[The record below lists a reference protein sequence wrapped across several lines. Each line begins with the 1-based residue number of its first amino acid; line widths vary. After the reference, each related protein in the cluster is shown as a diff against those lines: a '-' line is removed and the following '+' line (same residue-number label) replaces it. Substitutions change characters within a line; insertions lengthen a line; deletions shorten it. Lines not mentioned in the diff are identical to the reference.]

1 MGRVVLPAPL
11 AHQMAVLRD
20 PARVKVVVCGRR
32 WGKTTAGLLATVEGH
47 GPRVGGYR
55 GALEGATIWWVAP
68 SFPVA
73 SLIWRNLKRALRGAW
88 IEKNENE
95 RRIVLPGDGS
105 VTVKSADNPDALRGA
120 GLDGVVM
127 DEAAF
132 MAQAA
137 WSEGIRPALADRQ
150 GWAVFLTT
158 PCGTNWLYD
167 LFQAAGKTSGW
178 ARWQRPTS
186 DNPRVPAAELA
197 AAREE
202 LGTYAFS
209 QEFEAQFL
217 TPGGGFFK
225 TEWFDHR
232 YETTDGG
239 GYVVGGTKTVAS
251 TALRCF
257 GTVDLAASTKTTA
270 DYSVVLSAGL
280 MTDGRM
286 LVLDVDRARREGPD
300 LVPAMKRAVT
310 RWKLGTIWVE
320 KVGFQLSL
328 IQDARRQGL
337 PVRELLPDRDKVARA
352 LPATAAFEG
361 GRILLPRHAP
371 WLRDFEAE
379 LLAFPNGQH
388 DDQVDCLSYAV
399 AASKQGGRPSPLTVV
414 PGPPSESYL
423 AREQIFADWRP
434 APPGGYDQYG
444 RPQLW

>member
-1 MGRVVLPAPL
+1 ME
-11 AHQMAVLRD
+11 VLRD

-47 GPRVGGYR
+47 GPRQGGFK

-68 SFPVA
+68 SFPIA

-88 IEKNENE
+88 VEKNENE

-105 VTVKSADNPDALRGA
+105 VTVKSADNPDALRGT
-120 GLDGVVM
+120 GLDGVVL

-132 MAQAA
+132 MMQAA

-150 GWAVFLTT
+150 GWACFLTT
-158 PCGTNWLYD
+158 PRGTNWLYD
-167 LFQAAGKTSGW
+167 LFQAAATTPGW

-186 DNPRVPAAELA
+186 DNPRVPATELD
-197 AAREE
+197 AARGE
-202 LGTYAFS
+202 LGSYAFS

-232 YETTDGG
+232 YDATSDGG
-239 GYVVGGTKTVAS
+239 FGVGGTATVAS
-251 TALRCF
+251 SALRRF
-257 GTVDLAASTKTTA
+257 GTVDLAASLRTTA
-270 DYSVVLSAGL
+270 DYSVVLSAGVAP
-280 MTDGRM
+280 DGRL

-300 LVPAMKRAVT
+300 LVPAMKRAVD
-310 RWKLGTIWVE
+310 RWQLGTIWVE

-337 PVRELLPDRDKVARA
+337 PVRELVPDRDKVARA

-361 GRILLPRHAP
+361 GRILLPRHAT

-399 AASKQGGRPSPLTVV
+399 AAAKQGWASSPLLAD
-414 PGPPSESYL
+414 PGPLPESYRV
-423 AREQIFADWRP
+423 RERLFGECRP
-434 APPGGYDQYG
+434 AAPWGTDQIG
-444 RPQLW
+444 CASPW